1 MKINF
6 ISIHQKCEVIPN
18 KVSKGLYIH
27 APTDLHHTEKG
38 VDRILSENYQI

>member
-27 APTDLHHTEKG
+27 APTDLHL
-38 VDRILSENYQI
+38 ILKKELIGF